1 MLSPF
6 WHRLAPG
13 IVLNDFSLGACIVT
27 VFVGFAAEPAKGT
40 FNVENTLAESIGT
53 LLDNVPS
60 LKSNLSDAL

>member
-27 VFVGFAAEPAKGT
+27 VFVGFAAEPSKGT
-40 FNVENTLAESIGT
+40 FNVENTLAETFNLDRLARYSIMSH
-53 LLDNVPS
+53 P
-60 LKSNLSDAL
+60 